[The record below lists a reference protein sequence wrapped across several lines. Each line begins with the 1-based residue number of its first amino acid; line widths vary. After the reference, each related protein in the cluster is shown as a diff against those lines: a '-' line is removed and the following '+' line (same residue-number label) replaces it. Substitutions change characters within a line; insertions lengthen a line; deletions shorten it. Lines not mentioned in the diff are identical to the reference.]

1 VSRIINWQVGR
12 PLCAK
17 NYCKGFVP
25 VSHLGMSGGSA
36 RVRCTATHH
45 PLKPLTDGVINTLA
59 VLSREEIETGTPAAL
74 GDAGG
79 HSQDRIRLRHAARV
93 SSPVFGFSAPLEL
106 PANRASY
113 PSSSSRQRRRLSLSV
128 SLSRSNRATCSL
140 PSLSDTVTT
149 LVHAPVAKRK
159 IGTAVPRSESCWAQL
174 MRKGARR
181 TIVPASP
188 SAKLE
193 PRSGWLSVAHVS
205 ATTPLGAWNGRI
217 VKGDALR
224 PAVRS
229 SVRGKHSPATRG
241 PRLKRPHR
249 REIKRLHSIC

>member
-1 VSRIINWQVGR
+1 MRAEHRSVSRIINWQVGR
-12 PLCAK
+12 PLRAK

-36 RVRCTATHH
+36 RVRCTATHRS
-45 PLKPLTDGVINTLA
+45 LKTRTGGVINTSQFSVVRRSKRA
-59 VLSREEIETGTPAAL
+59 RRRAL

-79 HSQDRIRLRHAARV
+79 HSQDRTRLRHAARV
-93 SSPVFGFSAPLEL
+93 ASPVFGFSAPLEL
-106 PANRASY
+106 PAHRASY
-113 PSSSSRQRRRLSLSV
+113 ASSSSRQRPRLSLSV

-149 LVHAPVAKRK
+149 LVHPPVAKRK

-224 PAVRS
+224 PAARS
-229 SVRGKHSPATRG
+229 PVPGKHSPATRG
-241 PRLKRPHR
+241 P
-249 REIKRLHSIC
+249 S